1 MKKSFWFLF
10 SADVLV
16 VLGEAIG
23 LFCIEVL
30 LFQKTGSKGLM
41 GSLAFCF
48 AFPEF
53 ILRLLGTG
61 FIDRFDRIRLMST
74 LNIIRGVVLLG
85 GLCTVVLTG
94 IFSVWLFFAIAV
106 VLGCCSAWF
115 LPAGMALIPNLL
127 EKEQLVRGYS
137 LLESFASIARLS
149 GPLLASFFIAWS
161 GAESGIGIF
170 AGSVI
175 LGSILIALIKTQ
187 QVDKLITNAPT
198 THAPISFSQVR
209 KDISEGFAFFRQ
221 VPALTVIML
230 LLAVSNMGMAMWF
243 MLLVPYGQ
251 EVLQIGYTKIS
262 LLSSLFSL
270 GVICASFTASWI
282 GEVRSRSKVMV
293 GSFVVTGLITCLISF
308 TTNFYLVLALFFLL
322 GSTLPFFNAHSQ
334 SIFGQLVPDSHRGR
348 VMSFR
353 LLLGQGAIPIG
364 NMAGGWISEA
374 FGTPTIFLIAG
385 AATMVAGLVGL
396 FIPWLSQI
404 DGNLDL
410 LANKIKQQ
418 CTPSIRQEQE
428 TA

>member
-10 SADVLV
+10 SADVMV

-61 FIDRFDRIRLMST
+61 FIDRFDRIKLMST
-74 LNIIRGVVLLG
+74 LNIIRGLVLG
-85 GLCTVVLTG
+85 GLCILILTG
-94 IFSVWLFFAIAV
+94 TFSIWLFFAVAV

-127 EKEQLVRGYS
+127 HKEQLVRGYS

-187 QVDKLITNAPT
+187 QIEESVTKVST
-198 THAPISFSQVR
+198 TPAPISLSQIR
-209 KDISEGFAFFRQ
+209 KDIGEGFSFFQ
-221 VPALTVIML
+221 QIPSLTVIML
-230 LLAVSNMGMAMWF
+230 LLAISNMGMAMWF

-251 EVLQIGYTKIS
+251 EVLHINYTQIS

-270 GVICASFTASWI
+270 GIIFASFTTSWI

-293 GSFVVTGLITCLISF
+293 GSFMATGLITCLISF
-308 TTNFYLVLALFFLL
+308 TTNYYLVLALFFLL
-322 GSTLPFFNAHSQ
+322 GTTIPFFNSHSQ
-334 SIFGQLVPDSHRGR
+334 SIFGKLVPDSHRGR

-364 NMAGGWISEA
+364 NMAGGWIAEGL
-374 FGTPTIFLIAG
+374 GTPTIFFIAG
-385 AATMVAGLVGL
+385 ASTMIAGIIGF
-396 FIPWLSQI
+396 FIPWLTQI
-404 DGNLDL
+404 DGNLDH
-410 LANKIKQQ
+410 LANRIKQQ
-418 CTPSIRQEQE
+418 FAPPTVQKKE
-428 TA
+428 TS

>member
-41 GSLAFCF
+41 GTLAFCF

-61 FIDRFDRIRLMST
+61 FIDRFDRIKLMST
-74 LNIIRGVVLLG
+74 LNIIRGLALG
-85 GLCTVVLTG
+85 GLCILVLSGT
-94 IFSVWLFFAIAV
+94 FSVWLFFAVAV
-106 VLGCCSAWF
+106 ILGCCSAWF

-149 GPLLASFFIAWS
+149 GPILASFFIAWS
-161 GAESGIGIF
+161 GAESGIGLF

-187 QVDKLITNAPT
+187 PIDQTVTKATTPPT
-198 THAPISFSQVR
+198 PISISQVR
-209 KDISEGFAFFRQ
+209 KDIGEGFSFFRQ

-243 MLLVPYGQ
+243 ILLIPYGQ
-251 EVLQIGYTKIS
+251 EVLHITYTQIS
-262 LLSSLFSL
+262 FLSSLFSL
-270 GVICASFTASWI
+270 GIICASFTASWI

-293 GSFVVTGLITCLISF
+293 GSFVVSGLITCFISF
-308 TTNFYLVLALFFLL
+308 TTNYYFVLALFFLL
-322 GSTLPFFNAHSQ
+322 GTTLPFFNAHSQ

-364 NMAGGWISEA
+364 NMAGGWISEGY
-374 FGTPTIFLIAG
+374 GTPSIFLIAG
-385 AATMVAGLVGL
+385 GVTMVAGIIGL
-396 FIPWLSQI
+396 FIPWLNQI
-404 DGNLDL
+404 DGNLDR
-410 LANKIKQQ
+410 LANQIKQRF
-418 CTPSIRQEQE
+418 TPSTTPDTE